1 MSRLASFLIVVT
13 ITSSVLPTLI
23 PMTTTVGAFTAKTGD
38 VNTTKEGWSTM
49 NLVWDANNV
58 AKPIVMNLS
67 INKGWSIQS
76 ATVGVTGAPFVMDP
90 GTPWEAV
97 NYPER
102 PRMDVGQNGDD
113 WVWTGTF
120 GHQSHFANDSESE
133 VQQSNGRDTKIL
145 YIPLPVGAKIQDIKL
160 DVNNTQSGQ
169 YEYNMTVGNS
179 ATPVW
184 SKSSIGFSKGPLI
197 PTNDIAGNP
206 VGINTVCIDQLDFTS
221 PYKGIVAAGARGNF
235 FVFLRD
241 KDSPT
246 GYSPNVYPVW
256 IGLGNPAPDILH
268 CALTDFNQDINNE
281 LAFSTKDGRIYVLT
295 QDGMGHFMYPTNYM
309 INSTGANSRMESVA
323 FGDVNGDN
331 WGDVIGGYVNGT
343 FYVSTFDNTKDKFN
357 TPYEVRAATGALNDI
372 QVVDLDLNG
381 QNDLVGA
388 SSDRNWWTIKNTG
401 SNKPTTQWEDAK
413 PVRSGGSDL
422 TSLAVTDLNWDQSP
436 DMVSGSVDGS
446 FYVAYNVAGTFDP
459 TQVHSLRG
467 GLETMRG
474 VATGDLDNDGSV
486 DLVGLN
492 ADGWLYSAKNNF
504 GNLEDGRKLI
514 QVGQDQNSMALSDL
528 NNDNALDI
536 AVGGTKGV
544 SIYYNNQGPFA
555 QTLGVNDGGIFRSEV
570 QKYLDNYNPAP
581 EDYDAYGNLVVN
593 VPLKVYSAYAGN
605 LKFDKVDVT
614 YTYEAKPDLK
624 TALDFYVKANQGN
637 ADAKGFV
644 TVPVEFHTDSIGKL
658 LISDI
663 RIHYKETLQ
672 AILDFPVGGAEFNTS
687 TYIILQGN
695 SNMDPDCKLDGFT
708 YTWFVDG
715 RTIGTGCSLKV
726 KTGADVGGVGS
737 HSIRLTTKCT
747 PTGEQD
753 SNTIMIYL
761 VLPKAPN
768 LTVNIPLDPKAKYIE
783 GKELHWKADATAFDP
798 QDQMNITYIIVSGPV
813 GMVIDSYTGDIH
825 WRPTSKDVGDHMIT
839 VGATLW
845 GYQSN
850 VTYHIMVEK
859 VSNAVA
865 VPVYF
870 SWTVIAMVLIVCA
883 AFGIVIAGT
892 EVGIFALYSF
902 AFLMYTRLKSERV
915 LDNFTRGQVY
925 GHICENPGL
934 HLSELKKRLE
944 LPNGTLVYHLKTLER
959 EGLIRSYPNGGKR
972 IFFSTKER
980 VSKEIAHL
988 TKAQRWILQIIRDEP
1003 GVSQK
1008 KISAETGLSDSTV
1021 NRIVHDL
1028 RLKGMVKM
1036 EKGKSTRWFI
1046 VEETCIFLFPV
1057 RF

>member
-1 MSRLASFLIVVT
+1 
-13 ITSSVLPTLI
+13 
-23 PMTTTVGAFTAKTGD
+23 MTTTVGAFTAKTGD

-49 NLVWDANNV
+49 NLVWDANTVNT
-58 AKPIVMNLS
+58 PIIMNLS

-76 ATVGVTGAPFVMDP
+76 ATLGVTGFPFITDG
-90 GTPWEAV
+90 GTPWEKV

-102 PRMDVGQNGDD
+102 PRLDVGHHGDD

-120 GHQSHFANDSESE
+120 GHQSHFANGSESE
-133 VQQSNGRDTKIL
+133 VQTSNGRDTKIL

-184 SKSSIGFSKGPLI
+184 YKSSIGFSKGPLI
-197 PTNDIAGNP
+197 PTNDIAGMS

-241 KDSPT
+241 KESPT
-246 GYSPNVYPVW
+246 GYSPNVLPTML
-256 IGLGNPAPDILH
+256 GFGNPAPDILH
-268 CALTDFNQDINNE
+268 CALADFNQDINNE

-295 QDGMGHFMYPTNYM
+295 QDGMGHFIYPTNYM

-331 WGDVIGGYVNGT
+331 WGDVVGGYVNGT

-357 TPYEVRAATGALNDI
+357 TPYDVKAGTGAMTDVN
-372 QVVDLDLNG
+372 VVDLNYNG
-381 QNDLVGA
+381 TNDIVGA
-388 SSDRNWWTIKNTG
+388 NADRNWWIVNNTG
-401 SNKPTTQWEDAK
+401 SNKPVTQWETAK
-413 PVRSGGSDL
+413 PVRSGGSSL
-422 TSLAVTDLNWDQSP
+422 TSLAVADLNWDQSP
-436 DMVSGSVDGS
+436 DLISGSVDGS
-446 FYVAYNVAGTFDP
+446 VYVAYPATGTSYP
-459 TQVHSLRG
+459 THMHSLKG
-467 GLETMRG
+467 GPESMKG
-474 VATGDLDNDGSV
+474 VAAGDLDLDGWV
-486 DLVGLN
+486 DVVGLN
-492 ADGWLYSAKNNF
+492 ADGWLYTFKNNF
-504 GNLEDGRKLI
+504 GNLEDGKKVI
-514 QVGQDQNSMALSDL
+514 QIGQDSTCIALSDL
-528 NNDNALDI
+528 NNDNALDLAI
-536 AVGGTKGV
+536 GGTKGV
-544 SIYYNNQGPFA
+544 SIYYNNLGPFA
-555 QTLGVNDGGIFRSEV
+555 QTIGVNDSGILRSEV
-570 QKYLDNYNPAP
+570 QKYLDNYQSVPD
-581 EDYDAYGNLVVN
+581 DYDPYGNLVVD
-593 VPLKVYSAYAGN
+593 VPLRVYSAYAGS
-605 LKFDKVDVT
+605 LKFDQVKVT
-614 YTYEAKPDLK
+614 YTYEAKPDIK
-624 TALDFYVKANQGN
+624 TALDLYVKANQGN

-644 TVPVEFHTDSIGKL
+644 NVPVEFSIDSPGKL

-687 TYIILQGN
+687 TTITLLGN

-715 RTIGTGCSLKV
+715 RALGTGCYLKV
-726 KTGADVGGVGS
+726 NTGRDLGGVGS

-747 PTGEQD
+747 LTGEQD
-753 SNTIMIYL
+753 SNTIMIHI
-761 VLPKAPN
+761 VLPKEPHLFN
-768 LTVNIPLDPKAKYIE
+768 QIFLIGGTRCVEGKEIERKVDVGPLDPR
-783 GKELHWKADATAFDP
+783 
-798 QDQMNITYIIVSGPV
+798 DQGNITYSIINGPA
-813 GMVIDSYTGDIH
+813 GMAIDNHTGDIH
-825 WRPTSKDVGDHMIT
+825 WRPTSKDVGVHVIS
-839 VGATLW
+839 VGVTLW
-845 GYQSN
+845 GAQSN
-850 VTYHIMVEK
+850 ATFHITVEK
-859 VSNAVA
+859 ASNPVA
-865 VPVYF
+865 VPVCL
-870 SWTVIAMVLIVCA
+870 SWPVIAMVLIVCA

-892 EVGIFALYSF
+892 EVGIFAIYSF